1 MKQNLT
7 CFKCYNNTA
16 TLTYEENRIY
26 KVSCPCGC
34 EYEFEHSSMKC
45 AEEYHYKML
54 ELYGE
59 IDRAKHLQQENEQL
73 KKLLQLAME
82 DMKNI
87 ADTIANSHE
96 LLADGEDEIRSLC
109 LGRCDVCNENC
120 HNNDDSDNGCYFVW
134 QHADKLKGVIEI

>member
-7 CFKCYNNTA
+7 CFKCHGDTV

-34 EYEFEHSSMKC
+34 SYEFEHSSMKY

-59 IDRAKHLQQENEQL
+59 IDRADRLKQENTRLRE
-73 KKLLQLAME
+73 LLWLAVE
-82 DMKNI
+82 DMKDM
-87 ADTIANSHE
+87 ASTGEGLCDTCTLRA
-96 LLADGEDEIRSLC
+96 RLC
-109 LGRCDVCNENC
+109 ATPLRGFCNQRK
-120 HNNDDSDNGCYFVW
+120 W
-134 QHADKLKGVIEI
+134 QHADKLQELGIEI